1 MQGLEMAGE
10 SSMKS
15 YTYLKRRKKKER
27 SKNIYMNLAILHLI
41 LILIE

>member
-15 YTYLKRRKKKER
+15 YTYLKRRKKER
-27 SKNIYMNLAILHLI
+27 RKNIYMNLAILHLI

>member
-15 YTYLKRRKKKER
+15 YTYLKRRKKER

>member
-15 YTYLKRRKKKER
+15 YTYLKRKKKEAR
-27 SKNIYMNLAILHLI
+27 IYT
-41 LILIE
+41 

>member
-15 YTYLKRRKKKER
+15 YTYLKRKKKRKKQEYIHEF
-27 SKNIYMNLAILHLI
+27 SNITSNFNFN
-41 LILIE
+41 

>member
-15 YTYLKRRKKKER
+15 YTYLKRKKKKKEAR
-27 SKNIYMNLAILHLI
+27 IYT
-41 LILIE
+41 